1 MTEVTRVPLQPIAKG
16 SLTKL
21 WLGLAFVVLA
31 ALAIAWFS
39 ARAQGVAIETIT
51 AGEGESPTVEDVVF
65 VHYTGKLADGTVF
78 DQSPDSQWPVPGILP
93 EGAPL
98 QLEAMIPGFR
108 DALLKMQR
116 GGKYTIEIPSEMGY
130 GSTPPAGSP
139 IPPDADLVFD
149 IELVD
154 FMAVEEA
161 EQRYQAMVQAMQQM
175 GPPPAP
181 DGAGADPQ

>member
-1 MTEVTRVPLQPIAKG
+1 
-16 SLTKL
+16 
-21 WLGLAFVVLA
+21 
-31 ALAIAWFS
+31 
-39 ARAQGVAIETIT
+39 
-51 AGEGESPTVEDVVF
+51 
-65 VHYTGKLADGTVF
+65 
-78 DQSPDSQWPVPGILP
+78 
-93 EGAPL
+93 
-98 QLEAMIPGFR
+98 
-108 DALLKMQR
+108 
-116 GGKYTIEIPSEMGY
+116 MGY